1 MLWAYERQENNKIC
15 YGQTC
20 TGTTVQHSSFAPSP
34 GGSDKQ
40 KPVHVHPFREE
51 VQTPPKRKD
60 YSWPAGLR
68 VGSQGTSC
76 RRKQTGRDLVWQVLP
91 VRAELSCWAQRTAQK
106 LNKQQTWQTHA
117 RQNAK
122 FCSDSDTASK
132 SEAGNNDLR
141 HTGLTSQGLVNRAR
155 L

>member
-1 MLWAYERQENNKIC
+1 MYRYYSSTLLLRSFARRKRQTE
-15 YGQTC
+15 TC
-20 TGTTVQHSSFAPSP
+20 TCPSLP
-34 GGSDKQ
+34 GGGTDS
-40 KPVHVHPFREE
+40 
-51 VQTPPKRKD
+51 PKRKD

-91 VRAELSCWAQRTAQK
+91 VRAELSCWAQRTAHK